1 MLLFPFLTIKVVEWL
16 FASIYLWFKT
26 FLANMQLKVNLEIN
40 YMPRVRFGRF
50 TGLPH
55 CTCCL
60 SIRLMSP
67 KTEQLKQ
74 AHNCSFYNY
83 ANKVHV
89 FILLCI
95 TSPGRFYLKKG
106 LFSLKRLRSNA
117 LQNMLQIIYH
127 RIIRPSMIE
136 AQPTSLALL

>member
-1 MLLFPFLTIKVVEWL
+1 MTI
-16 FASIYLWFKT
+16 ASIYLCDLRL
-26 FLANMQLKVNLEIN
+26 FLTNMQLKVNLEIN

-50 TGLPH
+50 IGLPH

-67 KTEQLKQ
+67 RTEKLKQ

-83 ANKVHV
+83 ANKIHV
-89 FILLCI
+89 FIFLYI

-106 LFSLKRLRSNA
+106 LFSFKRLRSNA

-127 RIIRPSMIE
+127 RIIRPSLIE
-136 AQPTSLALL
+136 AQPTSLASL